1 MGRIE
6 KFAELMRGKKKPIR
20 QVIAN
25 REVSI
30 AYQPIVD
37 MRTGKLFAYE
47 ALARSESPSFVG
59 PLQLIQAAVD
69 DKCMGELGHIL
80 RQMTMDGCT
89 DSQLFVNV
97 NPNEFDQ
104 GWLVRSDDPLFFHSE
119 QVYLE
124 ITESVPLSH
133 FEFCSSVLAEIR
145 SKGVRLVIDD
155 FGAGYSNL
163 RYIAELVPD
172 IVKLDMHLVHGI
184 GANQRTRKLVCSII
198 QLCADMNSK
207 VVAEGIETRDDFDA
221 LRDVGVHYGQG
232 YLLARPAFPPP
243 PIAWPEGATVR

>member
-6 KFAELMRGKKKPIR
+6 KIAELMRGKRSPIR
-20 QVIAN
+20 DVIAQ
-25 REVSI
+25 RELFI

-37 MRTGKLFAYE
+37 MQTGKLFAYE
-47 ALARSESPSFVG
+47 ALARSKSPSFAG
-59 PLQLIQAAVD
+59 PLQLIQAAID
-69 DKCMGELGHIL
+69 DKCMGELGHTL
-80 RQMTMDGCT
+80 RVLTMEGCT
-89 DSQLFVNV
+89 DTQLFVNV
-97 NPNEFDQ
+97 NPNEFAE
-104 GWLVRSDDPLFFHSE
+104 GWLVRSDDPLFFHNE
-119 QVYLE
+119 QVFLE

-145 SKGVRLVIDD
+145 SKGVHLVIDD

-184 GANQRTRKLVCSII
+184 GTSERTRRLVRSIV
-198 QLCADMNSK
+198 QLCSDMGSK
-207 VVAEGIETRDDFDA
+207 VVAEGIEVREDFEA
-221 LRDVGVHYGQG
+221 LRDVGVHFGQG

-243 PIAWPEGATVR
+243 AVTWPVA

>member
-1 MGRIE
+1 MGRME
-6 KFAELMRGKKKPIR
+6 KLAELMRGKRSPIR
-20 QVIAN
+20 EVIAQ
-25 REVSI
+25 RELSI

-37 MRTGKLFAYE
+37 MKTGKLFAYE
-47 ALARSESPSFVG
+47 ALARSKSPQFPG
-59 PLQLIQAAVD
+59 PLQLIQAAID
-69 DKCMGELGHIL
+69 EKCMGELGHIL
-80 RQMTMDGCT
+80 RVLTMEGCT
-89 DSQLFVNV
+89 DTQLFVNV
-97 NPNEFDQ
+97 NPNEFDE
-104 GWLVRSDDPLFFHSE
+104 GWLVRSDDPLFFHNE
-119 QVYLE
+119 QVFLE

-184 GANQRTRKLVCSII
+184 GSSERTRKLVRSIV

-207 VVAEGIETRDDFDA
+207 VVAEGIEVKDDFEA
-221 LRDVGVHYGQG
+221 LRDVGVHFGQG

-243 PIAWPEGATVR
+243 PIVWPVT